1 MHRCNIFFIFHVYYG
16 IFIMI
21 KSVRKYDEQML
32 TITTNTQQMENCG
45 LELQLHIYE
54 KKKT

>member
-1 MHRCNIFFIFHVYYG
+1 
-16 IFIMI
+16 MI